1 MNDLLKALNIV
12 GCEGWNFACL
22 AKSDVIVDSGG
33 PPAAVTGW
41 KTGDTSILVDGKL
54 LRASY
59 GLEKDFPV
67 SSWP

>member
-12 GCEGWNFACL
+12 GGEGWNFACL

-41 KTGDTSILVDGKL
+41 KTGETSILVDGKL
-54 LRASY
+54 LRAS
-59 GLEKDFPV
+59 
-67 SSWP
+67 